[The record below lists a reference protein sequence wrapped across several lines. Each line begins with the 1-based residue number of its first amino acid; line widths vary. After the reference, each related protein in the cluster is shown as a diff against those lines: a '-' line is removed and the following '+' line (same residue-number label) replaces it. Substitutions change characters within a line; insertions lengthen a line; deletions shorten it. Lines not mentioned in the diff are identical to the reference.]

1 MFGTTFAVALAALLM
16 GGLAAVAR
24 YGITLALAGRGSFP
38 WAVFTVNVIG
48 SAIGGAAVGLA
59 EAGSIS
65 SDLRL
70 VLLGGLAGGLTTFST
85 WSVETV
91 QLVLDGRWRTA
102 VTSAALNLVVG
113 VCVAAG
119 AWALTR

>member
-1 MFGTTFAVALAALLM
+1 MFGTTFAVALATLVV

-24 YGITLALAGRGSFP
+24 YGITLAFAGRGSFP
-38 WAVFTVNVIG
+38 WVVFTVNVIG

-65 SDLRL
+65 FDLRL
-70 VLLGGLAGGLTTFST
+70 LLLGGLAGGLTTFST

-102 VTSAALNLVVG
+102 VTSVALNLVVG
-113 VCVAAG
+113 VGVAAG
-119 AWALTR
+119 AWALTH

>member
-1 MFGTTFAVALAALLM
+1 MLGTTFAVALATLVM

-24 YGITLALAGRGSFP
+24 YGITLAFAGRGSFP

-48 SAIGGAAVGLA
+48 SAIGGATVGLA

-70 VLLGGLAGGLTTFST
+70 LLLGGLAGGLTTFST

-91 QLVLDGRWRTA
+91 QLVLDGHWRTA
-102 VTSAALNLVVG
+102 VTSVALNLVVG
-113 VCVAAG
+113 VGVAGG